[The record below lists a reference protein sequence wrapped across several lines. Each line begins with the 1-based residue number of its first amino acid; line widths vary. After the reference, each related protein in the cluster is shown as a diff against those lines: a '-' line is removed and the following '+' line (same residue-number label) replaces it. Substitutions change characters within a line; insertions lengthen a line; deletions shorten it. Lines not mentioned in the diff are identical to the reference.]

1 MPWDDPGMNDFA
13 QPLPDR
19 SALVIG
25 GGGGGIG
32 RAVSRALAAAGARVA
47 VADLDPQRA
56 QEAAHELGDRAV
68 ALAGDVRRR
77 EDVDGFVERTVAAF
91 GRIDC
96 LVTVVGSGGP
106 ATPRRRWSISRRRS
120 RRT

>member
-1 MPWDDPGMNDFA
+1 MNDFA